1 MTIEVFLIKIR
12 EKYPYAVNCIHK
24 PLNEG
29 YHIVDNMD
37 AAAYDIACIAREVM
51 LKRGNTIKGYEEEYF
66 EYSGWNFNPNYKNS
80 IVKLDKNAKSA
91 PQPIN
96 KLNDKDFNY
105 QIYLQIG
112 FCPNSTTDTYA
123 SWRENNPSD
132 EEGALNPFYNI
143 GLTINAAHYNKS
155 DESVKADI
163 RAEKRFLTLISSIS
177 HELQYIFEMYV
188 LLDKN
193 IIDSTK
199 HLGMT
204 ISFDDT
210 PFRLGVQSYRIIKM
224 ILTACTKDEWRG
236 RFAELRA
243 FLKNM
248 KKREFDSIRREVFN
262 GTVNN
267 RIRDKYAKKH
277 LSDGLFYTRQGLIY
291 SLANHPL
298 IQAITEVKYF
308 QKAFDELAKFEK
320 DDKRKFYAY
329 MLIIGY
335 FLNKHGELDLKGVG
349 ADTRKAINKLTN
361 PTIIPHAVRMENGD
375 IRFVA
380 EIKQTLIDYVDIIK
394 ECMMRL
400 FDEYCYEVNC
410 QLYHDFDTLYIFEDC
425 NRYFDTKGFQNGEVV
440 LL

>member
-1 MTIEVFLIKIR
+1 MTIEDFLIKIG

-24 PLNEG
+24 PLIEG
-29 YHIVDNMD
+29 YHVVDNMD

-51 LKRGNTIKGYEEEYF
+51 LKRGNTIKGYKEEYF

-96 KLNDKDFNY
+96 KLNDKGFNY
-105 QIYLQIG
+105 PIYLQIG
-112 FCPNSTTDTYA
+112 FYPNSTTDA
-123 SWRENNPSD
+123 CSSWRENNPSD

-143 GLTINAAHYNKS
+143 GLTINAAHYNNSDKS
-155 DESVKADI
+155 INADI
-163 RAEKRFLTLISSIS
+163 RNEKRFLTLISSIS
-177 HELQYIFEMYV
+177 HELQHIFEMYILPV
-188 LLDKN
+188 KN
-193 IIDSTK
+193 IIDGDK
-199 HLGMT
+199 RLGMT
-204 ISFDDT
+204 ISFADT
-210 PFRLGVQSYRIIKM
+210 PFRLGIQSYRIIKM

-248 KKREFDSIRREVFN
+248 KKREFDSIRRDIFN
-262 GTVNN
+262 GTVDN
-267 RIRDKYAKKH
+267 RVRDKYAKKR
-277 LSDGLFYTRQGLIY
+277 LSDGMFHTRQGLIY

-298 IQAITEVKYF
+298 IQAITEVKYY

-320 DDKRKFYAY
+320 DDNRKFYAY

-361 PTIIPHAVRMENGD
+361 PTTIARAVRIENGD
-375 IRFVA
+375 IYFVA
-380 EIKQTLIDYVDIIK
+380 EIKQTLIEYVDIIK
-394 ECMMRL
+394 DSMMRR

-410 QLYHDFDTLYIFEDC
+410 QLYHDFDSLYTFEDC

>member
-1 MTIEVFLIKIR
+1 
-12 EKYPYAVNCIHK
+12 
-24 PLNEG
+24 
-29 YHIVDNMD
+29 MD

-51 LKRGNTIKGYEEEYF
+51 LKRGNTIKGYEDEYF

-80 IVKLDKNAKSA
+80 IVKLVKNAKSA

-96 KLNDKDFNY
+96 KLNDKTFNY
-105 QIYLQIG
+105 PIYLQIG
-112 FCPNSTTDTYA
+112 FYPNSTTDAYA

-132 EEGALNPFYNI
+132 EEDALNPFYNI
-143 GLTINAAHYNKS
+143 GLTINAAHYNNAGN
-155 DESVKADI
+155 ADI
-163 RAEKRFLTLISSIS
+163 RNEKRFLTLISSIS
-177 HELQYIFEMYV
+177 HELQHIFEMYI
-188 LLDKN
+188 LPDKN

-204 ISFDDT
+204 ITFDET
-210 PFRLGVQSYRIIKM
+210 PFRLGRKTSRIIKM

-267 RIRDKYAKKH
+267 RVRDKYAKKH
-277 LSDGLFYTRQGLIY
+277 LSDGMFHTRQGLIY

-298 IQAITEVKYF
+298 IQAITEVKYY
-308 QKAFDELAKFEK
+308 QKAFDELSRFEK
-320 DDKRKFYAY
+320 DDKRKYYAY
-329 MLIIGY
+329 MFIIGY

-361 PTIIPHAVRMENGD
+361 PTTIARALRIENGD
-375 IRFVA
+375 IYFVA
-380 EIKQTLIDYVDIIK
+380 EIKQTLIEYVDIIK
-394 ECMMRL
+394 NAMMRL

-410 QLYHDFDTLYIFEDC
+410 QLYHDFDSLYTFEDC
-425 NRYFDTKGFQNGEVV
+425 NRYFDTKSFQNGEIV